1 MTREERQQLWVVCA
15 VCSLVAVVCGVSI
28 GVLAALPLPPGDR
41 LPSAVCDT
49 LKAERAQYGTPISKG
64 DLGAVLNATAYAH
77 RGLSMG
83 LGGKTSGTRC
93 SSLAGWI
100 ACDLLYR
107 KSDGV
112 GWDVIVDVEGS
123 ARVNCTASGVL
134 IDNRPW
140 IAPAHPG
147 TGPTPPDPP
156 DCPDCPSCP
165 TCPPS
170 TGHPV
175 SAKQF
180 ADLQAY
186 TKTLETHI
194 HTLTARVAALEGATY
209 VVKGSTSRDWG
220 HGHTV
225 DLPVQRK
232 P

>member
-15 VCSLVAVVCGVSI
+15 VCSLVAVVCGVSV
-28 GVLAALPLPPGDR
+28 GVLAALPLPPGDQ
-41 LPSAVCDT
+41 LPAAVCDT
-49 LKAERAQYGTPISKG
+49 LTLERAKYGTPIAKS
-64 DLGAVLNATAYAH
+64 DLGKALNATAYAH
-77 RGLSMG
+77 RSLTMG
-83 LGGKTSGTRC
+83 LGGKTGGTRC
-93 SSLAGWI
+93 SSPAGSI
-100 ACDLLYR
+100 ACDLLFR
-107 KSDGV
+107 KADGV

-123 ARVNCTASGVL
+123 ARVNCTAAGKL

-140 IAPAHPG
+140 VAPVNP
-147 TGPTPPDPP
+147 GPTPPPDP
-156 DCPDCPSCP
+156 CPDCPSCP